1 MVGQPPGHHSW
12 DSGPTVS
19 LGPTSEDSGGNAWS
33 SRRWLTR
40 GTNLYPTS
48 SRTDPGASLLL
59 ANPTRCH
66 CLTKPLPGR
75 PRGTISVGEEAA
87 LRGPYDRRIWVH
99 YQEPRV
105 TKPLIS
111 SRGISERW
119 FAGSDCLSISLQE
132 GKHEYREL
140 QAAIAS

>member
-1 MVGQPPGHHSW
+1 MSLVGGISI
-12 DSGPTVS
+12 
-19 LGPTSEDSGGNAWS
+19 
-33 SRRWLTR
+33 
-40 GTNLYPTS
+40 
-48 SRTDPGASLLL
+48 
-59 ANPTRCH
+59 ANPQGLAPRC
-66 CLTKPLPGR
+66 CCSNSLTKPLPGR
-75 PRGTISVGEEAA
+75 PRGTISGGEEAA